1 MFKHIIQLSV
11 ALILGFGSGM
21 TSALPAVTDRQWMPV
36 QFARIGAS
44 EVVTVPAYT
53 ELKNIEVRTQSK
65 SYVVRLDMFS
75 FEARG
80 NELRAVFFSYPNSDD
95 FAVGGPTSRG
105 SFDLPPLP
113 PGTYDLVLAVSYDA
127 TVDNDRR
134 VLRVEGPPASRNV
147 YPLGLFDL
155 PSSLPPDPSQPLPYR
170 QKQYLAIG
178 EAEAQRLLD
187 AQLIKPVN
195 PYTPALWI
203 QSEAP
208 FLAWPATGDAPTSAM
223 PVCRLFHPGAVT
235 HFYSANP
242 TDCATLRRT
251 APWVDEGI
259 AFRALLPTAAGT
271 CGIGTQIVY
280 RLFSASLGTHRYT
293 RSTATYD
300 ALQSKGWQPEGA
312 VFCSPTS

>member
-1 MFKHIIQLSV
+1 MFKRIIYILAAV
-11 ALILGFGSGM
+11 VLGFGSIAVH
-21 TSALPAVTDRQWMPV
+21 ALPAVTDWQWMPV
-36 QFARIGAS
+36 RFGKIGAN
-44 EVVTVPAYT
+44 EVITVPAFT
-53 ELKNIEVRTQSK
+53 ELKGIEVRSQFP
-65 SYVVRLDMFS
+65 SYNVRLDPFS
-75 FEARG
+75 LELRG
-80 NELRAVFFSYPNSDD
+80 RELRAVFFSYPNSDD
-95 FAVGGPTSRG
+95 IPWPRSRG
-105 SFDLPPLP
+105 FLDLPPLP

-127 TVDNDRR
+127 TMDNDRR

-155 PSSLPPDPSQPLPYR
+155 PNSPPPDPSQPLPYR

-195 PYTPALWI
+195 PYSPALWI

-208 FLAWPATGDAPTSAM
+208 FLAWPATGDAPSTAV

-235 HFYSANP
+235 HFYSANA

-280 RLFSASLGTHRYT
+280 RLFSESLGTHRYT
-293 RSTATYD
+293 RSPATYE
-300 ALQSKGWQPEGA
+300 ALQSKGWRPEGA
-312 VFCSPTS
+312 VFCSPTG

>member
-1 MFKHIIQLSV
+1 MFKHIIYVLV
-11 ALILGFGSGM
+11 AIVLGFSSIAV
-21 TSALPAVTDRQWMPV
+21 SALPAVTDPFWMPV
-36 QFARIGAS
+36 RFARIVAD
-44 EVVTVPAYT
+44 EIITVPAFT
-53 ELKNIEVRTQSK
+53 DVKGIEVRGRFG
-65 SYVVRLDMFS
+65 SYNVRLDPFS
-75 FEARG
+75 FELRG
-80 NELRAVFFSYPNSDD
+80 KEVRVVFFSYPNSDD
-95 FAVGGPTSRG
+95 IPLPFSRG
-105 SFDLPPLP
+105 FFDLPPLP
-113 PGTYDLVLAVSYDA
+113 PGTYELVLAVSYDA

-134 VLRVEGPPASRNV
+134 VLRVEGPPASRNIF
-147 YPLGLFDL
+147 PLGLFNF
-155 PSSLPPDPSQPLPYR
+155 PSSLPPDPSQPFPYR

-187 AQLIKPVN
+187 APLIKPVN
-195 PYTPALWI
+195 PYAPALWI

-208 FLAWPATGDAPTSAM
+208 FLAWPATGDAPSSAL

-280 RLFSASLGTHRYT
+280 RLFSESLGTHRYT
-293 RSTATYD
+293 RSTATYE

-312 VFCSPTS
+312 VFCSPAG